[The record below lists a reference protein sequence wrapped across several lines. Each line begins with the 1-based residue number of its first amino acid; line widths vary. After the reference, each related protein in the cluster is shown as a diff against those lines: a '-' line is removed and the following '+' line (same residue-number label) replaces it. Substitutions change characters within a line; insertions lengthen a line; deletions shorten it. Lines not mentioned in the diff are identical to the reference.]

1 MNELTITNDLGT
13 NQITG
18 NLVLGNGPSTKP
30 LSHFGFRAD
39 SVRETEPVVVTFSAP
54 DLDIEYTGPGFLNV
68 TPSGFDGLYTAAVTT
83 TAPDGT
89 EVVFYLGSRWTGTEL
104 NTITLDE
111 VAPA

>member
-1 MNELTITNDLGT
+1 MNQLTITNDLGNNT
-13 NQITG
+13 LTG
-18 NLVLGNGPSTKP
+18 NLVVNPSTKP
-30 LSHFGFRAD
+30 LSSFGFRPD
-39 SVRETEPVVVTFSAP
+39 SVTWTEPVVVGFNTP

-104 NTITLDE
+104 KTISLEE